1 MELIKV
7 KCKNCGR
14 EMLVYDTRMKEQY
27 CTIHC
32 LESAMV
38 GHSRVSKP
46 VILAC

>member
-1 MELIKV
+1 MELVKL

-14 EMLVYDTRMKEQY
+14 EMLVYDTCMKEQY

-38 GHSRVSKP
+38 DQSRIEP
-46 VILAC
+46 VRMAC